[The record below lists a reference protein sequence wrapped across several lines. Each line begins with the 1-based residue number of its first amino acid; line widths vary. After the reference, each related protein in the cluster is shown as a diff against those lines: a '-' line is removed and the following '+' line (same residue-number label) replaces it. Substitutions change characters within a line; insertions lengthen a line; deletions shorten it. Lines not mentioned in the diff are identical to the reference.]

1 MTFFLVNPIQ
11 FKKMVNSIRN
21 VEKAMGNFEIKITKS
36 MRSGR
41 KLMRSLYFVQ
51 DVKKN
56 EIISRKNI
64 RSIRPNGGL
73 HPKFLNK
80 LLGKK
85 LKKM

>member
-1 MTFFLVNPIQ
+1 
-11 FKKMVNSIRN
+11 
-21 VEKAMGNFEIKITKS
+21 MGNFEIKITKS

-73 HPKFLNK
+73 HLNF
-80 LLGKK
+80 
-85 LKKM
+85 

>member
-1 MTFFLVNPIQ
+1 
-11 FKKMVNSIRN
+11 MVNNIRN

-36 MRSGR
+36 MSSGR

-64 RSIRPNGGL
+64 RSIRPNGG
-73 HPKFLNK
+73 HTLNF
-80 LLGKK
+80 
-85 LKKM
+85 